1 MFPSAVIFT
10 TPPGVRFPGEV
21 HIVKFPLLTT
31 AAPYSY
37 VKTYLPFLLVRDAPS
52 ASVSPLFKVSL
63 LDELAGAYVWAAKAP
78 APAAA
83 LVAPPTAVVPPAPVP
98 APPPAAVVPPASAIA
113 ACGDPTASTAGIP
126 PPPPPP
132 VGFEGAAFD
141 RNTMTI
147 TAIKNPSTSIR
158 ADPAI

>member
-21 HIVKFPLLTT
+21 HMVKFPLLTT

-63 LDELAGAYVWAAKAP
+63 LDELAGAYVWAANA
-78 APAAA
+78 
-83 LVAPPTAVVPPAPVP
+83 PAPVP
-98 APPPAAVVPPASAIA
+98 AAMGVPPLETDGPLPPPAAAPVPSTDA

-126 PPPPPP
+126 PAPPP

-141 RNTMTI
+141 RKTMTA